1 MIFLMILAVI
11 SGAILSQFNLLP
23 HFFLTYSSDITD
35 YALYLLL
42 FIVGFD
48 IGRDTEAL
56 KRLFTAD
63 RYAFLI
69 PIGTIMG
76 TLFGGFIAS
85 FLITIS
91 IKHSMAIAS
100 GFGWYSL
107 SAVIISKSA
116 GSDLGSIAF
125 LSNVFRESMS
135 IITIPIISK
144 YLGPFIAIPPAGAT
158 SMDTTLPII
167 QKYAGDEA
175 AVVAFVHGFILSA
188 LVPIF
193 VSFFLGL

>member
-1 MIFLMILAVI
+1 MILLMILSVI
-11 SGAILSQFNLLP
+11 VGTLLAQNSLLP
-23 HFFLTYSSDITD
+23 SYLFQYSSDITD

-48 IGRDTEAL
+48 IGRDTDAL
-56 KRLFTAD
+56 KKLFTAD
-63 RYAFLI
+63 RHAFLI
-69 PIGTIMG
+69 PIGTIIG
-76 TLFGGFIAS
+76 TLAGGYAAS
-85 FLITIS
+85 IILQLKTN
-91 IKHSMAIAS
+91 HALAIAS

-125 LSNVFRESMS
+125 LANVFRETMS
-135 IITIPIISK
+135 ILLIPFIAK
-144 YLGPFIAIPPAGAT
+144 YLGPFVSIAPAGAT

-167 QKYAGDEA
+167 QNYAGDKA
-175 AVVAFVHGFILSA
+175 AVVAFLHGFILSA

-193 VSFFLGL
+193 VTFFL

>member
-1 MIFLMILAVI
+1 MIILMILSVI
-11 SGAILSQFNLLP
+11 AGTLLAQNGLLPSYLSQ
-23 HFFLTYSSDITD
+23 YSSDITD

-48 IGRDTEAL
+48 IGRDTDAL
-56 KRLFTAD
+56 KKLFTAD

-69 PIGTIMG
+69 PLGTIIGT
-76 TLFGGFIAS
+76 LAGGLAAS
-85 FLITIS
+85 VVLQMST
-91 IKHSMAIAS
+91 KHALAVAS

-125 LSNVFRESMS
+125 LANVFRETMS
-135 IITIPIISK
+135 IILIPLIAK
-144 YLGPFIAIPPAGAT
+144 YLGAFVSIAPAGAT

-167 QKYAGDEA
+167 QNYGGDEA

-188 LVPIF
+188 LVPVFVGIF
-193 VSFFLGL
+193 V

>member
-1 MIFLMILAVI
+1 MIILMILSVI
-11 SGAILSQFNLLP
+11 TGTLLAQNGLLPYYLSQ
-23 HFFLTYSSDITD
+23 YSSDITD

-48 IGRDTEAL
+48 IGRDTDAL
-56 KRLFTAD
+56 KKLFTAD

-69 PIGTIMG
+69 PLGTIIGT
-76 TLFGGFIAS
+76 LAGGLAAS
-85 FLITIS
+85 VVLQMNT
-91 IKHSMAIAS
+91 KYALAVAS

-125 LSNVFRESMS
+125 LTNVFRETMS
-135 IITIPIISK
+135 IILIPFIAK
-144 YLGPFIAIPPAGAT
+144 YLGAFVSIAPAGAT

-167 QKYAGDEA
+167 QNYGGDEA

-188 LVPIF
+188 LVPVFVGIF
-193 VSFFLGL
+193 V